1 MGQHLLKTGTKWGNF
16 LKMMDKLGQALLQT
30 GQLLVIRAS
39 AIAKLGRKFVTNW
52 ATLLQYGARALTKWG
67 NLILSGI
74 IFITK
79 WNNFITKWGKYYN
92 KGQLLQSWAV
102 HLSDTWTNSPM
113 FTEMA
118 ICDWQLTCII
128 WWNGLQ
134 RAQTFL
140 ERYLFC

>member
-1 MGQHLLKTGTKWGNF
+1 
-16 LKMMDKLGQALLQT
+16 MDKLGQALLQT

-92 KGQLLQSWAV
+92 KGQLLQNWAV

-118 ICDWQLTCII
+118 ICD
-128 WWNGLQ
+128 
-134 RAQTFL
+134 
-140 ERYLFC
+140 

>member
-118 ICDWQLTCII
+118 ICD
-128 WWNGLQ
+128 
-134 RAQTFL
+134 
-140 ERYLFC
+140 